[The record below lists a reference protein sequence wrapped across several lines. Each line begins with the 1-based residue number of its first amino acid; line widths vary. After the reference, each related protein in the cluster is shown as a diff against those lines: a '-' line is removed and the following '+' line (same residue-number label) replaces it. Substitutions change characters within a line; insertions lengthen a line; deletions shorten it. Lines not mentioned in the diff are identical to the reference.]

1 MSVTSGNYSRKGI
14 MIENETIELLDTERL
29 RDDGGDTIVAF
40 ISYELDMS
48 KTFAKRA
55 WSLCSTGHL
64 DAAKLQGMAA
74 IEAYETAKK
83 YLPTIGMPEKDR
95 ELLNVKLG
103 ILTPLIERLAIIT

>member
-1 MSVTSGNYSRKGI
+1 MWRSATTSVTSGNYSRKGI

-29 RDDGGDTIVAF
+29 RGDGDDTIVAF

-64 DAAKLQGMAA
+64 DAAKLQGIAA
-74 IEAYETAKK
+74 IDAYETAKK
-83 YLPTIGMPEKDR
+83 YLPTIGMPEKTGNSSTSNSASLPR
-95 ELLNVKLG
+95 
-103 ILTPLIERLAIIT
+103 